1 MKVSVLTTF
10 LLLILLTNAVVIPD
24 DFFPQETPAPLPT
37 RSTKTSDSIHLF
49 KRIREVIINKDYAR
63 NQAAKTQSSSS
74 TVTPP
79 PKWVRTLTD
88 GKVEIVT
95 PTIIQGVTFNAQPPS
110 TTNGLEYW
118 VSLKDDGSPKTI
130 KPQMKNGQ
138 IKNGRPDYSTWFQT
152 ATTIVYNKEQLKAH
166 NMADD
171 EIFEEVK
178 YIQEGDL
185 ENHLLSPIIR
195 CTPDRYKKK
204 GIGRDKTTE
213 PFCTPKDDARLTK
226 DKTYFVTWYSRFFD
240 ENKVDKV
247 RIHLSNIKESLK
259 QKGLK
264 KRDEQTNQEF
274 DKRSKV
280 LEMGGKV
287 TDFSFFTSDW
297 ISNDQGYFPLYIDDN
312 WFGSEYWRKVLISIQ
327 PDNIPDEEFNVL
339 QNSIVVEIWKGVKVS
354 KDHLTDLKK
363 LEEKYANRH
372 MHDIEVEEGVDFEK
386 YMIMMGLPTCVL
398 IAGFGMWLFVT
409 INKIDLSSIKK
420 RKFARKNTTHKRIP
434 FKTKSNKDYDHLPQF
449 NTELDELKHD

>member
-1 MKVSVLTTF
+1 MKISVLTTF

-24 DFFPQETPAPLPT
+24 DFFPRKLRHHYQPEY
-37 RSTKTSDSIHLF
+37 KTSDSIHLF

-185 ENHLLSPIIR
+185 ENHLLSQLLDVLLIDIR
-195 CTPDRYKKK
+195 
-204 GIGRDKTTE
+204 
-213 PFCTPKDDARLTK
+213 
-226 DKTYFVTWYSRFFD
+226 
-240 ENKVDKV
+240 
-247 RIHLSNIKESLK
+247 
-259 QKGLK
+259 
-264 KRDEQTNQEF
+264 KR
-274 DKRSKV
+274 
-280 LEMGGKV
+280 
-287 TDFSFFTSDW
+287 
-297 ISNDQGYFPLYIDDN
+297 N
-312 WFGSEYWRKVLISIQ
+312 W
-327 PDNIPDEEFNVL
+327 
-339 QNSIVVEIWKGVKVS
+339 
-354 KDHLTDLKK
+354 
-363 LEEKYANRH
+363 
-372 MHDIEVEEGVDFEK
+372 
-386 YMIMMGLPTCVL
+386 
-398 IAGFGMWLFVT
+398 
-409 INKIDLSSIKK
+409 
-420 RKFARKNTTHKRIP
+420 
-434 FKTKSNKDYDHLPQF
+434 
-449 NTELDELKHD
+449 

>member
-37 RSTKTSDSIHLF
+37 ISTKTYDSIQLL

-152 ATTIVYNKEQLKAH
+152 ATTIVYNKEQL
-166 NMADD
+166 
-171 EIFEEVK
+171 
-178 YIQEGDL
+178 
-185 ENHLLSPIIR
+185 
-195 CTPDRYKKK
+195 
-204 GIGRDKTTE
+204 
-213 PFCTPKDDARLTK
+213 
-226 DKTYFVTWYSRFFD
+226 
-240 ENKVDKV
+240 
-247 RIHLSNIKESLK
+247 
-259 QKGLK
+259 
-264 KRDEQTNQEF
+264 
-274 DKRSKV
+274 
-280 LEMGGKV
+280 
-287 TDFSFFTSDW
+287 
-297 ISNDQGYFPLYIDDN
+297 
-312 WFGSEYWRKVLISIQ
+312 
-327 PDNIPDEEFNVL
+327 
-339 QNSIVVEIWKGVKVS
+339 
-354 KDHLTDLKK
+354 
-363 LEEKYANRH
+363 
-372 MHDIEVEEGVDFEK
+372 
-386 YMIMMGLPTCVL
+386 
-398 IAGFGMWLFVT
+398 
-409 INKIDLSSIKK
+409 
-420 RKFARKNTTHKRIP
+420 
-434 FKTKSNKDYDHLPQF
+434 
-449 NTELDELKHD
+449 